1 MNRAFLTAPS
11 WQPLLD
17 SLFFDSL
24 FLVLQSAVGAAPPP
38 PMRVTF
44 AVHRVCL
51 FPQPET
57 TVGEV
62 RKNLEAL
69 TEVQSKRQKLIGLG
83 KKPNPPDDA
92 SLGTLQLKNPTK
104 FMMVAAP
111 RFLLPS
117 SLAPHLLR
125 LRTMHSLF
133 ALDPS
138 LFWPRA
144 RYLESDP
151 P

>member
-1 MNRAFLTAPS
+1 L
-11 WQPLLD
+11 
-17 SLFFDSL
+17 
-24 FLVLQSAVGAAPPP
+24 
-38 PMRVTF
+38 RVF
-44 AVHRVCL
+44 

-111 RFLLPS
+111 LILLSS
-117 SLAPHLLR
+117 SLAPPLCEYR
-125 LRTMHSLF
+125 IPIHSLV
-133 ALDPS
+133 ALGTPS
-138 LFWPRA
+138 FLAKTSGSRPH
-144 RYLESDP
+144 P
-151 P
+151 PWS